1 MNRRNRANV
10 ASLIALA
17 GLFACSGAEDEAP
30 PSGAGGMGT
39 VGTGGE
45 TASGGTSLDSTGGMS
60 PVGSGGSTGG
70 VDGTGGVLEN
80 TGGSTENTGG
90 AAENTGGAVGNTG
103 GMGSDP
109 DVCPSVS
116 DPNVT
121 VELSNGQWQITGQG
135 GDQTAGSLTA
145 ALGDAFSRL
154 TPNRSQ
160 KESIVVLGDGSMG
173 NNERIE
179 IPSYTILDVCGTI
192 DVINAGGSGDQSPF
206 YGQNKTDIEI
216 PHATITGVPLYAM
229 FFRRV
234 NNLTLGKIDIRLGGS
249 GFGIRIDNDPS
260 NHAWGRSD
268 RVTNVQIDEV
278 YVEGTS
284 NHGVET
290 YGVDGITIGQVVAR
304 NVGYAGLLLNATVNA
319 EVGLVDGEDVATG
332 QGYAAFRIA
341 NEAGREGTVW
351 NDSSI
356 HVGMVR
362 ARRGGRGI
370 FCVSDSGGLTVD
382 EVDIADTGNNS
393 MLLENCHNTQIGV
406 IGGTVSGG
414 GEIRVSQR
422 ADEHTPTSNLT
433 IQNLNITGTSLRESP
448 CGNNVVVCNI
458 ESTGNVDVCGEVM
471 ETCP

>member
-1 MNRRNRANV
+1 MMNPKARSNF
-10 ASLIALA
+10 ASLMALA
-17 GLFACSGAEDEAP
+17 GLFACSGADDGTS
-30 PSGAGGMGT
+30 PSGSGGT
-39 VGTGGE
+39 VGTGGA
-45 TASGGTSLDSTGGMS
+45 TASGGTSPAGSGGT
-60 PVGSGGSTGG
+60 VGSGGSTGG
-70 VDGTGGVLEN
+70 VDGTGGAPEN
-80 TGGSTENTGG
+80 SGGTTESTGGSG
-90 AAENTGGAVGNTG
+90 ENTGGAVGNSG
-103 GMGSDP
+103 GSGQDP

-121 VELSNGQWQITGQG
+121 VELSNGQWQVTGQG
-135 GDQTAGSLTA
+135 GDQTAGSLSA

-154 TPNRSQ
+154 TPSRSQ
-160 KESIVVLGDGSMG
+160 KESIVVIGDGSMG

-192 DVINAGGSGDQSPF
+192 DVTDAGGSGDQAPF
-206 YGQNKTDIEI
+206 YGRDKTDIEI
-216 PHATITGVPLYAM
+216 PHAAITGVPLYAM

-234 NNLTLGKIDIRLGGS
+234 NNLTLGQIDIRLDGS

-260 NHAWGRSD
+260 NHDWGRSD
-268 RVTNVQIDEV
+268 RVTNVQIDDV

-319 EVGLVDGEDVATG
+319 NVGLVDGEDVATG
-332 QGYAAFRIA
+332 GGYATFRIA
-341 NEAGREGTVW
+341 NEAGREGTEWV
-351 NDSSI
+351 DSSI

-362 ARRGGRGI
+362 ARGGGRGI
-370 FCVSDSGGLTVD
+370 FCVSDSGGLTID

-414 GEIRVSQR
+414 GELRISQR
-422 ADEHTPTSNLT
+422 ADEHTPTSDLT
-433 IQNLNITGTSLRESP
+433 IQNLTITGTSLRESP

-458 ESTGNVDVCGEVM
+458 ETTGSVDVCGEVM